1 MANATMAVLFTAAGQ
16 PQRHPEGSSHYKRAP
31 SVYRKGNWFKLYCVV
46 LFFFYGAIA
55 GSYAYLIV

>member
-46 LFFFYGAIA
+46 LFFFMG
-55 GSYAYLIV
+55 L